1 MGRDWGKQAN
11 RIVLIVLLTTFLG
24 CSTGDLG
31 LVERERRTLYSLL
44 FHWGAERDTRNR
56 PDDFPN
62 VLNLLDGDMPM
73 LMLYREDVTSGAVT
87 QFFVE
92 VTGSPETALPILYH
106 ADRNDL
112 PLSLAFALTWVE
124 SRYSPVAVNRNATSV
139 DRGLW
144 QLNSLTF
151 RHLSE
156 EDFFDPDVSSRH
168 GADYLRRSMRL
179 AGGDQRTALAI
190 YNAGLARV
198 RRNQIPPTTQRY
210 VQRVTEFQKD
220 LEARFRRFMM
230 DRFPVAS
237 I

>member
-1 MGRDWGKQAN
+1 M
-11 RIVLIVLLTTFLG
+11 LIVLLTAFLG
-24 CSTGDLG
+24 CSAGDSG
-31 LVERERRTLYSLL
+31 LIEHERRTLYSLL
-44 FHWGAERDTRNR
+44 FRWRAERHDRGR
-56 PDDFPN
+56 PDEFPN
-62 VLNLLDGDMPM
+62 VLNLLESDTPM
-73 LMLYREDVTSGAVT
+73 LTLYREDLTSEAVT

-210 VQRVTEFQKD
+210 VRRVSEFQED